1 MPENQSLEVLLQQE
15 IDVIKELNSLSLL
28 KKEALLK
35 DDLDALQVIVLKEE
49 ALSVKLKK
57 LDDACSPQVQF
68 FLRGG
73 SSPNLKEEKLGE
85 GEKTKAL
92 IEELRKNALQLKL
105 NNEFNQNL
113 IKDALAVVE
122 FTLNAL
128 MPQVS
133 GASGFYEATGKVSRD
148 KKNSKK
154 TLILDYKG

>member
-15 IDVIKELNSLSLL
+15 INVIKELNSLSLL

-49 ALSVKLKK
+49 ALSAKLQK

-73 SSPNLKEEKLGE
+73 SSPNLKDEGKLGE
-85 GEKTKAL
+85 KARAL

-133 GASGFYEATGKVSRD
+133 GENGFYESTGKVAKD

>member
-1 MPENQSLEVLLQQE
+1 MPENQSLEVLLKQE

-35 DDLDALQVIVLKEE
+35 DDLDTLQVIVLKEE
-49 ALSVKLKK
+49 ALSVKLQK

-68 FLRGG
+68 FLKGG
-73 SSPNLKEEKLGE
+73 SSPDRKEKG
-85 GEKTKAL
+85 KTEAL

-105 NNEFNQNL
+105 NNEFNQDL

-122 FTLNAL
+122 FTVNAL
-128 MPQVS
+128 MPQGGVEN
-133 GASGFYEATGKVSRD
+133 GFYEATGKVAKD

>member
-1 MPENQSLEVLLQQE
+1 MQENQSLQALLQQE
-15 IDVIKELNSLSLL
+15 IDVVKELNSLCLL

-49 ALSVKLKK
+49 ALSPKLQK

-68 FLRGG
+68 FLRGN
-73 SSPNLKEEKLGE
+73 SVPNGNEEST
-85 GEKTKAL
+85 EKTAAL

-105 NNEFNQNL
+105 NNELNQAL

-122 FTLNAL
+122 FTVNAL
-128 MPQVS
+128 MPQI
-133 GASGFYEATGKVSRD
+133 GLENGFYEASGKVAKD

-154 TLILDYKG
+154 TLVLDYKG

>member
-15 IDVIKELNSLSLL
+15 IDIIKELNSLSLL

-49 ALSVKLKK
+49 ALSVKLQK

-73 SSPNLKEEKLGE
+73 SSPNLKDEEK
-85 GEKTKAL
+85 TRAL
-92 IEELRKNALQLKL
+92 IEELRKNTLQLKL

-133 GASGFYEATGKVSRD
+133 GENGFYEATGKVAKD

>member
-15 IDVIKELNSLSLL
+15 INVIKELNSLSLL

-49 ALSVKLKK
+49 ALSAKLQK

-73 SSPNLKEEKLGE
+73 SSSNLKDEGKLGE
-85 GEKTKAL
+85 KARAL

-133 GASGFYEATGKVSRD
+133 GENGFYESTGKVAKD

>member
-1 MPENQSLEVLLQQE
+1 MPENQSLEVMLQQE
-15 IDVIKELNSLSLL
+15 IDIIKELNSLSLL

-49 ALSVKLKK
+49 ALSAKLQK

-73 SSPNLKEEKLGE
+73 SSPNLKEEQL

-133 GASGFYEATGKVSRD
+133 GASGFYEATGKVAKD
-148 KKNSKK
+148 KKNAKK